1 MAPKQ
6 QKTKMG
12 QPELLEV
19 PEGKKLGSV
28 FEIPLSY
35 RPEVPATPKPPQG
48 KFIPSFSLPNGA
60 GQNTRQ
66 LKPALHSEH
75 RAITVESNGKKCS
88 KIIVEVNFKWESPVS
103 VLRENGPND
112 CRINYDILG
121 ALKQYKDSANHV
133 TITIFYQ
140 HVDEETAMLKREQ
153 SLYLNKLVN
162 ILKDFKIS
170 FLKIAIST
178 QTGKEEFSQ
187 TKDFSCFYRLQ
198 VPIRELW
205 LSIKDGKD
213 YKQISMTS
221 PLARRIDGVVK
232 AKANKVQERKEQ
244 AESTASA
251 AAAKAK
257 AKGKKSQEEKEKG
270 QTSAAAGTGKAS
282 SK

>member
-1 MAPKQ
+1 MAPRQ

-12 QPELLEV
+12 LAEILEG

-28 FEIPLSY
+28 FDIPLCY
-35 RPEVPATPKPPQG
+35 RPEVPATPKLPQG
-48 KFIPSFSLPNGA
+48 KFTPSFSLPNGA
-60 GQNTRQ
+60 GRNTQ
-66 LKPALHSEH
+66 QPKAVLNGTH

-112 CRINYDILG
+112 CRISYEILG
-121 ALKQYKDSANHV
+121 ALKQYKESANRV

-140 HVDEETAMLKREQ
+140 HVDEETEILKREQ
-153 SLYLNKLVN
+153 TLYLNKLVN
-162 ILKDFKIS
+162 ILKDFNIS

-205 LSIKDGKD
+205 LSIKDSKD
-213 YKQISMTS
+213 YKQISMMS
-221 PLARRIDGVVK
+221 PLARRIEGVVK

-244 AESTASA
+244 AESA
-251 AAAKAK
+251 AAAASKAK
-257 AKGKKSQEEKEKG
+257 KAREEKGDKEKG
-270 QTSAAAGTGKAS
+270 QTSSAAGTGKAA